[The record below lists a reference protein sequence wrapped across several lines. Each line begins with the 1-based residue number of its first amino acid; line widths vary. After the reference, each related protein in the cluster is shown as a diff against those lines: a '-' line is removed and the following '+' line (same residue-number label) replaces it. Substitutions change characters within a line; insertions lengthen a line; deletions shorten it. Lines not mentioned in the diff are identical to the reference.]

1 MKSFMDKIEK
11 ILPDSILIWVLFGV
25 AFGLVVWA
33 LSMAQGKSEE
43 IK

>member
-33 LSMAQGKSEE
+33 LIDLLSMA
-43 IK
+43 